1 MSSKLKGTNKV
12 YDGYFKMIEA
22 TVETSTGETVKREL
36 FSRASRGN
44 SEDAVAAIV
53 YDITKQKYIFTK
65 QFRVGLYREE
75 DMEIIEA
82 VAGTL
87 KEGEDPKECMIREIE
102 EELGYATENI
112 LPLGEFYVSPGGSAE
127 KIFLYEAFVSEKVSE
142 GGGLAEEHEE
152 IEIIEMTYEEMR
164 EFVFED
170 AKTLVAVQ
178 KTVMRKNRNIYTI
191 LDEINFTEKAE
202 QMKKSIERGVDP
214 EQVLFSTLQAFYENI
229 LVDKEKDR

>member
-1 MSSKLKGTNKV
+1 MSRVKGTTEV
-12 YDGYFKMIEA
+12 YKGFFKMIEA
-22 TVETSTGETVKREL
+22 TVETLNGDTVKREL

-75 DMEIIEA
+75 DMYITEA

-112 LPLGEFYVSPGGSAE
+112 LPIGEFYVSPGGCAE
-127 KIFLYEAFVSEKVSE
+127 KIYLYQVFVKDKVSE

-152 IEIIEMTYEEMR
+152 IEIIEMTYDEMMNFPFR
-164 EFVFED
+164 D
-170 AKTLVAVQ
+170 AKTIIGVQ
-178 KTVMRKNRNIYTI
+178 KTLYKN
-191 LDEINFTEKAE
+191 
-202 QMKKSIERGVDP
+202 
-214 EQVLFSTLQAFYENI
+214 
-229 LVDKEKDR
+229 